1 MTRSKHVSMG
11 HMALIPLLALTL
23 ALAACGGEDSPSRI
37 AEAEAAVTVAP
48 VTPTPVSTVART
60 VPVTEPL
67 APMFGTPEEAYKA
80 GDYRAAKRLYEV
92 HLESRVDD
100 GHGHYMLGLASWKAG
115 DFERAKVAFD
125 KAIELT
131 PTFAKAYF
139 NQGRVLLDLGRPAE
153 ALEVIEKGRALD
165 STSGEGLRLVARAQ
179 AEQGDVD
186 GAIATYRELLTGD
199 EDDAWGLNNLGMLML
214 DRGDVDGALGPLAR
228 AVQVRPTA
236 PLFLNNLGMALEKAG
251 YPIAALHRYEL
262 AVQHGPDNRK
272 AAANLER
279 MKGAI
284 TDSTFVDEVSVQK
297 LGEEFR
303 ETVRGWKAAVP
314 VTVPMPAPVID
325 SVTVPPVAITK

>member
-1 MTRSKHVSMG
+1 MTRSKNVSMG
-11 HMALIPLLALTL
+11 HMALIPLLALTF
-23 ALAACGGEDSPSRI
+23 ALAACGGEDPSRI

-60 VPVTEPL
+60 VPVVEPET
-67 APMFGTPEEAYKA
+67 PTFGTPEEAYKA
-80 GDYRAAKRLYEV
+80 GDYRAAKRLYET

-100 GHGHYMLGLASWKAG
+100 GHGHYMLGLSSWKAG

-139 NQGRVLLDLGRPAE
+139 NQGRVLLDLGRPGE
-153 ALEVIEKGRALD
+153 ALEVIEKGRAID

-179 AEQGDVD
+179 SEQGDID
-186 GAIATYRELLTGD
+186 GAIATYRELLTRD
-199 EDDAWGLNNLGMLML
+199 EDDAWGLNNLGMLYL
-214 DRGDVDGALGPLAR
+214 DRGDVETALGPLAR

-236 PLFLNNLGMALEKAG
+236 PLFLNNLGMALEKSG

-262 AVQHGPDNRK
+262 AVQHGPDNKK
-272 AAANLER
+272 AMANLER

-297 LGEEFR
+297 LAEEFR
-303 ETVRGWKAAVP
+303 AKVREWQQVTPMTVP
-314 VTVPMPAPVID
+314 VPVPD
-325 SVTVPPVAITK
+325 SVVVPVVVITP